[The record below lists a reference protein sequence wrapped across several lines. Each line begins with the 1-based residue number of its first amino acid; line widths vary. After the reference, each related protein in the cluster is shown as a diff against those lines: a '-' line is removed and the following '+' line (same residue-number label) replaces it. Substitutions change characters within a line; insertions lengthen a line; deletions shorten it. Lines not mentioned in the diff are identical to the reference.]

1 MAKSEE
7 TKKNKISADRV
18 ANIIVIVV
26 AALALIVL
34 VAIIVLSSVKI
45 NPGEKLEKPKYY
57 ALYNVGETDAVATNP
72 AVENEIVA
80 ALDGMDFSVMSAILE
95 GHWNYSFTFK
105 RNSSDKKIEIGASE
119 VKAISSSSSEYMIEL
134 VYNQA
139 KVTENGIDYKTAHCL
154 EVEGEKVYFD
164 RIKVLIGDT
173 NGTVGTI
180 SLYPY
185 LTARIDNNSDIQSLT
200 PDTYKVTGLNIRAN
214 TTNTYA
220 ALRDLIGKI
229 KLGTEI

>member
-1 MAKSEE
+1 MAKSQE
-7 TKKNKISADRV
+7 TKKEKFGANRI

-34 VAIIVLSSVKI
+34 AAVIVLSSVKV
-45 NPGEKLEKPKYY
+45 NPGDKLEKPKYY
-57 ALYNVGETDAVATNP
+57 ALYNVGETNALGTNTAVQS
-72 AVENEIVA
+72 EIGA

-95 GHWNYSFTFK
+95 GHWNYNLSFK
-105 RNSSDKKIEIGASE
+105 RNSSDEKIEIGASE

-134 VYNQA
+134 VYDPV
-139 KVTENGIDYKTAHCL
+139 KVTETGVDYKTAHSL

-185 LTARIDNNSDIQSLT
+185 LTARIENQSDIESLS

-214 TTNTYA
+214 TSNTYA
-220 ALRDLIGKI
+220 ALKDLVNKV

>member
-7 TKKNKISADRV
+7 TKKNKLGADRV
-18 ANIIVIVV
+18 ANIVVIVV
-26 AALALIVL
+26 AALALLVL
-34 VAIIVLSSVKI
+34 VAVIVLSSVKI
-45 NPGEKLEKPKYY
+45 NPGDKLEKPKYY
-57 ALYNVGETDAVATNP
+57 ALYNLGETNAVGSNP
-72 AVENEIVA
+72 AVENEIKA
-80 ALDGMDFSVMSAILE
+80 ALDGMDFSIMSAILE
-95 GHWNYSFTFK
+95 GHWNYSLTFK
-105 RNSSDKKIEIGASE
+105 RSSSDEKIEIGASE

-134 VYNQA
+134 VYDTA
-139 KVTENGIDYKTAHCL
+139 KVNENGVDYKTAHCL

-185 LTARIDNNSDIQSLT
+185 LTARIENQSDLESLS

-214 TTNTYA
+214 TSNTYA
-220 ALRDLIGKI
+220 ALRDLVSKI
-229 KLGTEI
+229 KTGTEI